1 MYCITFNIY
10 KYVYNFADMKGLVNL
25 SLYDMVI
32 EGKSLL
38 LESLGALPNLKTLDL
53 RRSKLRGTIIGEGNS
68 LVSN

>member
-53 RRSKLRGTIIGEGNS
+53 IRSKLRGTIIGEGKFIS
-68 LVSN
+68 F